1 VVSTRCRSVCGDDER
16 GIAYCGVFHQRVL
29 HFSSNPLL
37 RLISQL
43 GTAIYVGA
51 IVHTLILAKPQMI
64 DLIWFILRNF
74 QKMLIGPWRTEVLP
88 P

>member
-1 VVSTRCRSVCGDDER
+1 L
-16 GIAYCGVFHQRVL
+16 I
-29 HFSSNPLL
+29 P
-37 RLISQL
+37 LISQL
-43 GTAIYVGA
+43 GTAIYVGLVVGA
-51 IVHTLILAKPQMI
+51 IVLTLILTKPQMI